1 MLLKLLEFLICRSLS
16 CNRIGFYIGDYFP
29 LNMFLEYGFGIFIVQ
44 ENLKLQ
50 EVLRKIEGCVQ
61 RTLDGIW
68 KHWVT
73 ILPHA
78 SHMTLGKA

>member
-1 MLLKLLEFLICRSLS
+1 MVLAF
-16 CNRIGFYIGDYFP
+16 
-29 LNMFLEYGFGIFIVQ
+29 FIVQ

-61 RTLDGIW
+61 RMLDGIW
-68 KHWVT
+68 KPWVM

-78 SHMTLGKA
+78 SHVTLGKA

>member
-1 MLLKLLEFLICRSLS
+1 MVYATQFKQMLLKLLEFLICLSLS
-16 CNRIGFYIGDYFP
+16 CNRIGFYIGDSFP

-61 RTLDGIW
+61 RTLDGI
-68 KHWVT
+68 
-73 ILPHA
+73 
-78 SHMTLGKA
+78 